1 MENRINFKEVNRR
14 TVTALQARC
23 NLRQRVPGPRRAAG
37 GATAALCYQ
46 FKVSLCDNI
55 LRPNEIHL
63 QYKNLSEF
71 NKGCYRP

>member
-1 MENRINFKEVNRR
+1 MENRINFREVNHC
-14 TVTALQARC
+14 TGTALQARG
-23 NLRQRVPGPRRAAG
+23 NLRQRPAGPGRE
-37 GATAALCYQ
+37 ALGYQ
-46 FKVSLCDNI
+46 FKVSLRDNI